1 MVIPCYRALEGRIR
15 EALEQREQERWHH
28 KVKRAHGL
36 HRRLDDT
43 LWDTLGPLMD
53 SEQLTACQAFYM
65 HILHAL
71 TQGITIIIKLYEVH
85 QTIILS

>member
-1 MVIPCYRALEGRIR
+1 MIPCYRALEERSR
-15 EALEQREQERWHH
+15 EALERREQERWHH

-43 LWDTLGPLMD
+43 LWGTLGPLMG

-65 HILHAL
+65 PILHASP
-71 TQGITIIIKLYEVH
+71 QGITIIIKLYEVH
-85 QTIILS
+85 QTILS